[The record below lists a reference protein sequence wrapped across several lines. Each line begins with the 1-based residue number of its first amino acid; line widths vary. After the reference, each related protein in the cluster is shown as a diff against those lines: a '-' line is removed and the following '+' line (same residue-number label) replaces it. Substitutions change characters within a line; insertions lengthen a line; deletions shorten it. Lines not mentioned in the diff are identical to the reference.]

1 MKRIITVLL
10 VFLFGI
16 SIVVGGYLGYVILS
30 YNRIADQL
38 KIETSNPQE
47 KELELEETYTLL
59 TYNIGFGAYE
69 PMYSFF
75 MDTGVMKEGTKTQGK
90 YGKATSYESVVNNVE
105 GIVEVSTSTKYDFY
119 FFQEVDQKADR
130 SYHINQVDVLETIFN
145 NYGSAFA
152 LNFHSAYLW
161 YPLLDPHGK
170 TDAGLL
176 SLSSYKIEDNTR
188 VSLPITTDWFAKYLE
203 LDRALLVTRIPV
215 GDVSLV
221 LINAHF
227 SAYDEGGTSRKEQLA
242 LLMKMMKEEIDVGN
256 YVIVGGDFNQIL
268 QHDPTLFESEQ
279 EVPGWISMLRKEELI
294 DEIFYVHPSN
304 EQEVA
309 SIRSTDIAFTKGVNY
324 EAIVDGFIVSNNV
337 EATSRIIDTEYQYSD
352 HNPVMLEFILKK

>member
-1 MKRIITVLL
+1 MKRIITFLL
-10 VFLFGI
+10 VFLLGI
-16 SIVVGGYLGYVILS
+16 IVVIGGYLGYVILS
-30 YNRIADQL
+30 YNRLEDQL
-38 KIETSNPQE
+38 KIETNNPQE
-47 KELELEETYTLL
+47 KELSLEETYTLL

-69 PMYSFF
+69 PTYSFF
-75 MDTGVMKEGTKTQGK
+75 MDTGVMKDGTKTQGK
-90 YGKATSYESVVNNVE
+90 YGKATSYESVVGNLE
-105 GIVEVSTSTKYDFY
+105 GIVEVSTSRKYDFY

-188 VSLPITTDWFAKYLE
+188 ISLPITTDWFAKYLE
-203 LDRALLVTRIPV
+203 LDRAMLVTRIPV
-215 GDVSLV
+215 GEVSLV

-242 LLMKMMKEEIDVGN
+242 LLLKMMKEEIELGN

-268 QHDPTLFESEQ
+268 QHDPTLFDSDQ
-279 EVPGWISMLRKEELI
+279 EVPSWISLLSEEELI
-294 DEIFYVHPSN
+294 DEVSYVQPIN
-304 EQEVA
+304 YQDVA
-309 SIRSTDIAFTKGVNY
+309 SIRATDLPYEKGSSY
-324 EAIVDGFIVSNNV
+324 EAIVDGFIVSKNI
-337 EATSRIIDTEYQYSD
+337 EATSKIIDTEYQFSD
-352 HNPVMLEFILKK
+352 HNPVMLEFTLKK